1 MQMSLEMQT
10 NGKKR
15 VRKHGVKGGKVR
27 QRFLYTKKKKKSNPE
42 KEVGKITLSSRLQ
55 NLFPVD
61 YVHLHVL

>member
-15 VRKHGVKGGKVR
+15 VRKHGVKGGKV
-27 QRFLYTKKKKKSNPE
+27 QQQFLYTKKKKSNPK